1 MSTNPSGDVPVRR
14 IDRILAFMSLGLL
27 VLSILAF
34 FAIMIASASGAD
46 MSTGVWPIVG
56 VLVFTQFLEPVARTA
71 ASLVEGLSDLTQ
83 FLPGAASDTLVGASI
98 FSLGM
103 PVGDGLQWWGGGLV
117 LLGYAVVLLVLGYLV
132 SWRRDVS

>member
-27 VLSILAF
+27 VLSIVSF

-56 VLVFTQFLEPVARTA
+56 VLVYIAPIVAFALLLAVLIMSFVRRA
-71 ASLVEGLSDLTQ
+71 RANR
-83 FLPGAASDTLVGASI
+83 
-98 FSLGM
+98 
-103 PVGDGLQWWGGGLV
+103 GG
-117 LLGYAVVLLVLGYLV
+117 
-132 SWRRDVS
+132 

>member
-56 VLVFTQFLEPVARTA
+56 VLVYIAPIVAFALLLAVLIMSFVRRA
-71 ASLVEGLSDLTQ
+71 RANR
-83 FLPGAASDTLVGASI
+83 
-98 FSLGM
+98 
-103 PVGDGLQWWGGGLV
+103 GG
-117 LLGYAVVLLVLGYLV
+117 
-132 SWRRDVS
+132 